1 MVGRDS
7 RSSAHHHD
15 SCLGTLRPDLGSTM
29 IRPGFRPSVVGR
41 TFWALVCFSTGVT
54 VASVCTAAA
63 PADSLSAR
71 TRVHLELDHAN
82 IAVDDLGLSAF
93 AYQRMG
99 FTQKP
104 GRPHANSI
112 ANQHFKF
119 LDDTELELITATEP
133 RDALAA
139 EYVAMARVG
148 DGGAFVA
155 LRTNAFDSLAARLGR
170 AGHPLP
176 VSRSEGPRSL
186 SFASRDPL
194 RPVWFL
200 ETLRPWVERAEFTTH
215 NNTALALQAVWLSS
229 RLTAAA
235 VALFAALGYPA
246 HAADAPVPQTTVI
259 ALDAGELYL
268 VPLVETPSGRPLIG
282 MTIAVERLDSV
293 ESILAG
299 AEVEAVR
306 HTDAR
311 GPSLRVRPAFAQGI
325 WLEFL
330 ASKRSG
336 PRGPGQP

>member
-1 MVGRDS
+1 M
-7 RSSAHHHD
+7 A
-15 SCLGTLRPDLGSTM
+15 
-29 IRPGFRPSVVGR
+29 
-41 TFWALVCFSTGVT
+41 
-54 VASVCTAAA
+54 
-63 PADSLSAR
+63 ADSSSAR

-119 LDDTELELITATEP
+119 LDGTELELITATEA

-139 EYVAMARVG
+139 EYVAMAGVG

-155 LRTNAFDSLAARLGR
+155 LHTRSFDSLAVRLTR
-170 AGHPLP
+170 AGQPLP
-176 VSRSEGPRSL
+176 VSRAAGPRSL
-186 SFASRDPL
+186 SFGHEHPL
-194 RPVWFL
+194 HPVWFL

-215 NNTALALQAVWLSS
+215 NNTAVALQAVWLSS
-229 RLTAAA
+229 RLTADA

-246 HAADAPVPQTTVI
+246 RSSEAPVSQTTVI
-259 ALDAGELYL
+259 ALDAGEIYL
-268 VPLVETPSGRPLIG
+268 VPLLNTPSRRPLIG
-282 MTIAVERLDSV
+282 MTIAVHRLDAV

-299 AEVEAVR
+299 AEVEVER
-306 HTDAR
+306 HIDAR

-330 ASKRSG
+330 ERKR
-336 PRGPGQP
+336 